1 MGLVILH
8 VPDCPN
14 AAVLESRLAPI
25 LASRP
30 DLHITRTVI
39 TTEEQARRQGMAG
52 SPTLLLDGS
61 DPFARPGQ
69 QLSLSCRLYLSDD
82 GRPGPAPTAQQLLTA
97 LNSTAPRQR
106 RTDMNPLI
114 DSAEYA
120 ALSSCIYLNQAS
132 LGLIPRA
139 SLEASTRFLTEVAQ
153 HGNLHLTDQAEAEI
167 LSTLRTAAAGLLG
180 APPASVAVVGGASEG
195 LGQLAGLLSDPGG
208 EVILV
213 PSDFPSVTYP
223 WLAAHQR
230 FGMRIRWVPDDPA
243 RDLTLALAEAIT
255 ERTTVVCVSAV
266 QFATGTQVD
275 VAALV
280 ARARSA
286 GARVVVD
293 VTQMAGAAPVT
304 MSEWGADALVCSGY
318 KWLSAPGGVALLAVT
333 EDLAAFIPPLV
344 GWMGKS
350 APFDFTPQE
359 LSLAPD
365 ARRFQLSTISYSAA
379 AGLTAS
385 IKLLTG
391 IGLTSIRDHASRLA
405 ADLVEQAAPLGW
417 TPYRPLADRSA
428 SRHIVSLRHPTASAE
443 EVQAKLATEHGII
456 TSSRGGGIRVSLHAY
471 NSTDDVR
478 TLSQALASTD
488 PSRKS

>member
-1 MGLVILH
+1 M
-8 VPDCPN
+8 D
-14 AAVLESRLAPI
+14 S
-25 LASRP
+25 
-30 DLHITRTVI
+30 
-39 TTEEQARRQGMAG
+39 
-52 SPTLLLDGS
+52 
-61 DPFARPGQ
+61 
-69 QLSLSCRLYLSDD
+69 
-82 GRPGPAPTAQQLLTA
+82 
-97 LNSTAPRQR
+97 
-106 RTDMNPLI
+106 LI
-114 DSAEYA
+114 DPREYA
-120 ALSSCIYLNQAS
+120 ALSECTYLNQAS
-132 LGLIPRA
+132 LGLIPRV
-139 SLEASTRFLTEVAQ
+139 SLEASVRFLNDVAQ
-153 HGNLHLTDQAEAEI
+153 YGNLRLSDQAEAEV
-167 LSTLRTAAAGLLG
+167 LDTLRTAAAGLLG
-180 APPASVAVVGGASEG
+180 APLASVAVVGGASEG
-195 LGQLAGLLSDPGG
+195 LSQLAAMLSGPDG

-223 WLAAHQR
+223 WLAAR
-230 FGMRIRWVPDDPA
+230 ERCGMRIRWVPDVATD
-243 RDLTLALAEAIT
+243 DLTLSLVEAID
-255 ERTTVVCVSAV
+255 ERTTVVCASAV
-266 QFATGTQVD
+266 QYATGSLID
-275 VAALV
+275 VADLV
-280 ARARSA
+280 AGARRA

-333 EDLAAFIPPLV
+333 EDLAALVPPLV

-391 IGLTSIRDHASRLA
+391 TGLTSIRDHARRLA
-405 ADLVEQAAPLGW
+405 ADLVSQTARLGW
-417 TPYRPLADRSA
+417 TSHRPLADRSA
-428 SRHIVSLRHPTASAE
+428 SGHIISLRHPTASAE